1 MLKVEI
7 GDAEGKRKPASCQ
20 MMGTTEEIYMETLDA
35 IGMIYLS
42 ISEEFSPAE
51 VMNFRKLLTVAV
63 LDPSSP
69 IWNTKPKN
77 GEKLSFRM
85 PEGGGS

>member
-7 GDAEGKRKPASCQ
+7 GGTKGNGKSASCQ
-20 MMGTTEEIYMETLDA
+20 MMGTTNEIYREVLDA

-42 ISEEFSPAE
+42 ISEEFDPAD
-51 VMNFRKLLTVAV
+51 VVAFRKLLTVAV

-77 GEKLSFRM
+77 GERMSFKM